1 MHSRPARPAQSDRGM
16 FQVLI
21 ERHSTFLHI
30 RRNVVSLVPT
40 PSALALFSRKEF
52 VVAVQKS
59 DKGNAQNNKSGNDM
73 NGMISKV
80 CSVTAVVLGALFFAA
95 AFDLGHIGLMQ
106 TVQGLAIA
114 LVPLFA
120 MLALAAVFMSSASAT
135 DAEAQT
141 QQIATLNE
149 FRSKITSQIITLQ
162 DQLDSLSSQDN
173 ETLKARN
180 AELQAQ
186 LDEIH
191 QVERDKVDSEIEALR
206 QRNEEL
212 EAQIKKWAFDAV
224 GKTMSG
230 QQVQPMKA
238 A

>member
-1 MHSRPARPAQSDRGM
+1 MAG
-16 FQVLI
+16 
-21 ERHSTFLHI
+21 
-30 RRNVVSLVPT
+30 
-40 PSALALFSRKEF
+40 
-52 VVAVQKS
+52 QKS
-59 DKGNAQNNKSGNDM
+59 DKGKAQSKKSGSGM
-73 NGMISKV
+73 AGMISKM
-80 CSVTAVVLGALFFAA
+80 CSAFAVLLGAAFFAA

-106 TVQGLAIA
+106 SLQGFAIV

-120 MLALAAVFMSSASAT
+120 MLALAAVFMGSGSGADTTAQ
-135 DAEAQT
+135 AE
-141 QQIATLNE
+141 QIATLTE

-180 AELQAQ
+180 AELQAE

-206 QRNEEL
+206 LRNEEL

-224 GKTMSG
+224 GKSMGG